1 MSQSENDQQPG
12 QSDWVRPGGA
22 RPRGD
27 RPDEAG
33 DDASGGA
40 LSPSPEVHGDEGGGD
55 LNAGAEEDSVAR
67 GPDGGHR
74 SPPQV

>member
-12 QSDWVRPGGA
+12 QSDWLREGGSH
-22 RPRGD
+22 PRGE
-27 RPDEAG
+27 RPDEAAG
-33 DDASGGA
+33 APARDA

-55 LNAGAEEDSVAR
+55 LNAGAEEDSVQQ

-74 SPPQV
+74 SPRQV

>member
-12 QSDWVRPGGA
+12 QSDWIRAGGA
-22 RPRGD
+22 HPRGD
-27 RPDEAG
+27 RPDEATDEAFG
-33 DDASGGA
+33 DA

-55 LNAGAEEDSVAR
+55 LNAGAEEDSVER

-74 SPPQV
+74 SPRQV

>member
-22 RPRGD
+22 RPRAD
-27 RPDEAG
+27 RDEAG
-33 DDASGGA
+33 GAASGDA